1 MIFREVKHQTEKTNV
16 YLGSPGLI
24 ELPDGAL
31 IASFDHF
38 EPDPRRGMLPRLTL
52 IYRSEDGGDTWQ
64 ELTHMIGAT
73 WGTLFLHD
81 GALWHL
87 SVFSEYG
94 DIVLRR
100 SDDGGLNWTFP
111 HDESSGLLF
120 RGGPGREM
128 PNHHFGG
135 VTPVL
140 FHNGRIYK
148 SCELFHCP
156 PGYSEWSPEYFQA
169 AVISAPLDSDLLN
182 AANWTMSRPL
192 PFDADALNACRP
204 GIAGAQSGWLE
215 GNVLEAPDGSIV
227 ELMRIHLNE
236 SNHAALLQ
244 VSESGEELFFDPA
257 SGVIDFPGGIAKFTV
272 RYDEKSR
279 LYYTLSNPIRDP
291 AFPMARN
298 VLTLS
303 CSPDLRHWY
312 ERKDLLW
319 DDTGLVPELSARL
332 TGFQY
337 ADWRISGDD
346 LLYLVRAAYR
356 GAHDY
361 HDSNRILFGRLKNF
375 RLNAAETA
383 KIFG

>member
-1 MIFREVKHQTEKTNV
+1 M
-16 YLGSPGLI
+16 
-24 ELPDGAL
+24 
-31 IASFDHF
+31 
-38 EPDPRRGMLPRLTL
+38 
-52 IYRSEDGGDTWQ
+52 
-64 ELTHMIGAT
+64 
-73 WGTLFLHD
+73 
-81 GALWHL
+81 
-87 SVFSEYG
+87 
-94 DIVLRR
+94 
-100 SDDGGLNWTFP
+100 
-111 HDESSGLLF
+111 
-120 RGGPGREM
+120 
-128 PNHHFGG
+128 
-135 VTPVL
+135 
-140 FHNGRIYK
+140 
-148 SCELFHCP
+148 
-156 PGYSEWSPEYFQA
+156 
-169 AVISAPLDSDLLN
+169 ISAPLDSDLLN

-192 PFDADALNACRP
+192 PFDADALNASRP

-244 VSESGEELFFDPA
+244 VSDSGEELFFDPA
-257 SGVIDFPGGIAKFTV
+257 SGVIDFPGGIAKFTA

-312 ERKDLLW
+312 EKKDLLW